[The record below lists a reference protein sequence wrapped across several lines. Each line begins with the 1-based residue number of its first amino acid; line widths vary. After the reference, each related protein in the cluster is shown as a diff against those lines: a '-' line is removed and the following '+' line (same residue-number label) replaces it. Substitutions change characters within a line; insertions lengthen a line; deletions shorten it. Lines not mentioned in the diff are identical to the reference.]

1 MEKQVLSFNEMLP
14 KIEEHL
20 KQAEKQLEDAKAI
33 YMPEIVLVK
42 IEQEVLLWESIY
54 TAVEEYMHWT
64 ERFEADIQVEDEVNT
79 YEINKRIQAGT
90 DMVNSPKHYTEDK
103 EFEVI
108 DVIRDWLT
116 PEEFRGYIKGNNI
129 KYIARERL
137 KNGDEDI
144 KKTIFYLN
152 YLMYGIKS
160 DGSPQD

>member
-79 YEINKRIQAGT
+79 YEINKRIQAGA

-116 PEEFRGYIKGNNI
+116 EEEFRGYIKGNAL
-129 KYIARERL
+129 KYVSRERL